1 MTTKSAA
8 QPLDDPSTLRPLA
21 HGALNHCF
29 GCGLDN
35 PTGLRLRFFTDAD
48 QNIVCHFRL
57 AGRFAGPPGHAHGGI
72 IATLLDEAM
81 SKANRA
87 RGIVAMTRALDVQ
100 YLRPVP
106 LGQPLVLTAS
116 HVSTSGRRHHTEAAL
131 ADATG
136 HALATATAIFV
147 TIPPDLLHQLQSA
160 SSEKIARRGR
170 TLSVR
175 TPR

>member
-1 MTTKSAA
+1 MTTKRSG
-8 QPLDDPSTLRPLA
+8 QQSGLTPLA

-35 PTGLRLRFFTDAD
+35 PSGLRLRFFTDAD
-48 QNIVCHFRL
+48 QNIVCRLRL

-81 SKANRA
+81 SKTNRA

-106 LGQPLVLTAS
+106 LGQPLVLTAR
-116 HVSTSGRRHHTEAAL
+116 HVSASGRRQHTEATLTNASGQ
-131 ADATG
+131 T
-136 HALATATAIFV
+136 LATATAVFV
-147 TIPPDLLHQLQSA
+147 TVPPDLLHQLQSRQGDKAGPGRRNAA
-160 SSEKIARRGR
+160 SRAR
-170 TLSVR
+170 
-175 TPR
+175 

>member
-1 MTTKSAA
+1 M
-8 QPLDDPSTLRPLA
+8 STPRLTSLA

-35 PTGLRLRFFTDAD
+35 PSGLRLKFFTAEDGS
-48 QNIVCHFRL
+48 IVCHPRL
-57 AGRFAGPPGHAHGGI
+57 ARRFAGPPGHAHGGI

-87 RGIVAMTRALDVQ
+87 RGVVAMTRQLSVE

-106 LGQPLVLTAS
+106 LGARLTLTAR
-116 HVSTSGRRHHTEAAL
+116 HVGAHGRRHHCEAQL

-136 HALATATAIFV
+136 QLLATSTAVFV
-147 TIPPDLLHQLQSA
+147 AVDL
-160 SSEKIARRGR
+160 ARFRR
-170 TLSVR
+170 PAEDQAVQDLV
-175 TPR
+175 PKLLK